1 MKAFCRLFFLSIS
14 VMLNSSVAAQTQHSK
29 KVYLSLFNPYK
40 TGKEQSLSEKV
51 NRHLTARLKEAG
63 FEVVTIEPSDIKS
76 DMKRVKSEDG
86 FLLIEGYYRR
96 TEKNSLHLY
105 GHIYNPEKEVLID
118 AFNQSSEIEVEGL
131 KLDPNETKSSE
142 EETIVGFTAKLAH
155 RARLN
160 VKRGERQENIEEF
173 VKGNSIGRDISFPL
187 AKEDIAAASE
197 EVFKLLSLTE
207 DTVVSVSKFSQ
218 KTSEAPADVTV
229 ISREQIRKSGF
240 RNLTE
245 ALNLVPQV
253 YSHWVGQNW
262 SSDFRGLFVNNQIE
276 RRVLYLQDGKKLNDY
291 FHFGEFYSDVYTDME
306 RVEKI
311 EIIKGPGAALY
322 GNNSI
327 TGVVNVIT
335 RKPTKKN
342 EMELMSEYDSVLKTF
357 TLRGLYY
364 SKFSD
369 KFSVSLD
376 VSKFQGKGQ
385 YDSGYDS
392 WGGTRYFDPRGAATS
407 SNFMPTPANSTMG
420 TGEYG
425 RRVSDIYT
433 EQRIWTSTGAMA
445 KNGQAFPN
453 YNFDLTYAD
462 WNLKSFY
469 MSKRTSWV
477 PPQVDGG
484 AFGGDTV
491 YGSPRND
498 RIWGTGVISLSYTP
512 KALENYEA
520 SVKIFRQLNINSD
533 YRDKDYQGYSSASNP
548 PLAPAGYGANSAAR
562 LASQSYLTY
571 MTVMGGGVVKRY
583 ASTAN
588 TKGLEFQVTPY
599 KFESS
604 KDSIIKSFRFMIG
617 GNGQLVNYIN
627 YQVNVGRNGLT
638 DRRQQG
644 ISDDGRQYGLW
655 TQFTTAFKSD
665 TTLVLGIRYDAQKI
679 YNVYRHQNGF
689 ETDYAYESMIDPAQR
704 TPVTGGNTPYV
715 GPGNPINLSN
725 RVNDGLGN
733 ATPYGYVQP
742 FQRRNAVA
750 EDKTPRLALI
760 QNIKPTNTTVKL
772 MYAEA
777 FRMVTP
783 QELIRLPR
791 DLGNAESEKV
801 KNSEINIIQTF
812 FKGRLVFNLDYFK
825 MRGTTIY
832 AFNAATSSFGQSPAW
847 TNSGGSLAVNYQID
861 EKWRALGSFTSYQ
874 LRRPSDSSF
883 LNTLFTPKPQA
894 LNSPTKLWKAAVS
907 RSVLNDNYNVSLEYY
922 FNSAIFLME
931 NPPSSNAQTLNS
943 DGTLR
948 ELPPM
953 RGERT
958 NATDYFGYGVG
969 GGITRYRVWK
979 VPPSQFFAL
988 TFSSALGNDLI
999 LVVSAKNIF
1008 NQKVYYPM
1016 DQESGGFTSPTLDPH
1031 QLLGFG
1037 RELYIKLGYRF

>member
-1 MKAFCRLFFLSIS
+1 MIKPPKVLIFFLYLFFQIS
-14 VMLNSSVAAQTQHSK
+14 LGSQTAQAK
-29 KVYLSLFNPYK
+29 KVYLTVFNPYK
-40 TGKEQSLSEKV
+40 SGKDAAVADAISRQMEKRLQEQ
-51 NRHLTARLKEAG
+51 G
-63 FEVVTIEPSDIKS
+63 FEVVLIDSADIKT
-76 DMKRVKSEDG
+76 DLKKARSEDA
-86 FLLIEGYYRR
+86 FLLVEGYYRR
-96 TEKNSLHLY
+96 TEKNGLSLY
-105 GHIYNPEKEVLID
+105 GHIYNPEKEILID
-118 AFNQSSEIEVEGL
+118 AFNLNSELEVEGL
-131 KLDPNETKSSE
+131 KLDPNETKSTE
-142 EETIVGFTAKLAH
+142 QDTIASFTSKLSH
-155 RARLN
+155 HARLN
-160 VKRGERQENIEEF
+160 IKRSERTENIDEF
-173 VKGNSIGRDISFPL
+173 VKANPISKDVSFPIT
-187 AKEDIAAASE
+187 KEDISAASE
-197 EVFKLLSLTE
+197 EVFKILSE
-207 DTVVSVSKFSQ
+207 KEETVVSVSKFEQ
-218 KTSEAPADVTV
+218 KTRDAPADVTV

-245 ALNLVPQV
+245 ALNIVPQV
-253 YSHWVGQNW
+253 YTHWVGQNW
-262 SSDFRGLFVNNQIE
+262 GTDFRGLFVNNQIE

-291 FHFGEFYSDVYTDME
+291 FHFGEFYSDIYTDME
-306 RVEKI
+306 RIEKI
-311 EIIKGPGAALY
+311 EVIKGPGAALY

-342 EMELMSEYDSVLKTF
+342 EMELVSEYDSVLRTF
-357 TLRGLYY
+357 TARGLYY

-376 VSKFQGKGQ
+376 MSKFDGKGF
-385 YDSGYDS
+385 YNSGYDS
-392 WGGTRYFDPRGAATS
+392 WGGTRTYDPRGAVTS
-407 SNFMPTPANSTMG
+407 SNFMPTPANSTFG
-420 TGEYG
+420 TSEYG
-425 RRVSDIYT
+425 RRVSEIQT

-453 YNFDLTYAD
+453 YNLDVTYGD

-498 RIWGTGVISLSYTP
+498 RIWGVGVVSLAYTP
-512 KALENYEA
+512 ASLEKYEA
-520 SVKIFRQLNINSD
+520 SFKIFRQLNINSD
-533 YRDKDYQGYSSASNP
+533 YREKDYQGYSSATNP
-548 PLAPAGYGANSAAR
+548 PLAPAGYGATSAAR
-562 LASQSYLTY
+562 LTSQSYLNY
-571 MTVMGGGVVKRY
+571 MTIMGGGIVKRY

-588 TKGLEFQVTPY
+588 TKGVEFQITPY
-599 KFESS
+599 KTENS
-604 KDSIIKSFRFMIG
+604 KDFIIKSFRFMIG

-627 YQVNVGRNGLT
+627 YQVNVGNNGLT

-655 TQFTTAFKSD
+655 AQFTTTFKTE

-689 ETDYAYESMIDPAQR
+689 ETDYAYESMLDPYQR
-704 TPVTGGNTPYV
+704 TPVTGGTTPYV
-715 GPGNPINLSN
+715 GPGNTINLSN

-733 ATPYGYVQP
+733 ATPFGYVQP
-742 FQRRNAVA
+742 FQRRDTVA

-760 QNIKPTNTTVKL
+760 QNIKATNTTVKL

-791 DLGNAESEKV
+791 ELGNAESEKV
-801 KNSEINIIQTF
+801 KNSELNIIQSFLNGRLILNFDF
-812 FKGRLVFNLDYFK
+812 FKMY
-825 MRGTTIY
+825 GTTIY
-832 AFNAATSSFGQSPAW
+832 AFNAATTAFGQSPAW
-847 TNSGGSLAVNYQID
+847 SNTGGSLAATFQID
-861 EKWRALGSFTSYQ
+861 QKWRALGSYTSYQ
-874 LRRPSDSSF
+874 LRRPSDSAF

-894 LNSPTKLWKAAVS
+894 LNSPTKLWKAAIS
-907 RSVLNDNYNVSLEYY
+907 RSVINDDYTVSLEYY
-922 FNSAIFLME
+922 YNSAIFLME
-931 NPPSSNAQTLNS
+931 NPPSTNSQVLNS

-953 RGERT
+953 TAERT
-958 NATDYFGYGVG
+958 NASTYFGYGVG

-988 TFSSALGNDLI
+988 TFSSNLGNNLI

-1008 NQKVYYPM
+1008 NQKVFYPL
-1016 DQESGGFTSPTLDPH
+1016 DIDSGGFTAPTLDPH

-1037 RELYIKLGYRF
+1037 RELYLKLGYRF